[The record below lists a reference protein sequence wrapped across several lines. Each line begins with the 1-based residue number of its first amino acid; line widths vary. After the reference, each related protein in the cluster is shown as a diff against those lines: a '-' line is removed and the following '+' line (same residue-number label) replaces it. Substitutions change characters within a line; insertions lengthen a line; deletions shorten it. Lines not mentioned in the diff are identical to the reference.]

1 MKGLRY
7 FTPINING
15 EYCTGSC
22 VLQLNPSKVITDE
35 KGGKQDEKK
44 KKKKKETKT
53 GKENQVSRKRWRGRR
68 RADWKRIKIKDIAE
82 LPGNH
87 RVLTAPVVGEQ
98 VR

>member
-35 KGGKQDEKK
+35 KGGKQDKK
-44 KKKKKETKT
+44 KKKKRPRQAK
-53 GKENQVSRKRWRGRR
+53 
-68 RADWKRIKIKDIAE
+68 KIKCHGKDGE
-82 LPGNH
+82 DD
-87 RVLTAPVVGEQ
+87 GEQ
-98 VR
+98 IGRE

>member
-35 KGGKQDEKK
+35 KGGKQDKK
-44 KKKKKETKT
+44 KKKKRDQDRQRKSSVTEKMERTTESRLEENKNKRHSGVT
-53 GKENQVSRKRWRGRR
+53 G
-68 RADWKRIKIKDIAE
+68 
-82 LPGNH
+82 
-87 RVLTAPVVGEQ
+87 
-98 VR
+98 